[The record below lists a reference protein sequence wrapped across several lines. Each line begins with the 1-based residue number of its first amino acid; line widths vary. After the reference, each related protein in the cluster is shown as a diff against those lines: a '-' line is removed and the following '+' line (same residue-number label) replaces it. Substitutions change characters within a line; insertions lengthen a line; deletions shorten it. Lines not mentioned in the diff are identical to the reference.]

1 MTLLRWSI
9 LFVTA
14 CVALS
19 AQTFQKS
26 KMYVEQEHKLRLR
39 KVEMAVQDDALV
51 ASGTSEKYLSKVR
64 IPYAE
69 ITEMEYE
76 KSKHRRWKTG
86 VLLTPLALLSKG
98 KKHWFAIVQ
107 GDKETVFQLDK
118 SNFSKV
124 LAAIEEKTGKKVKM
138 VASRG

>member
-1 MTLLRWSI
+1 MLRW
-9 LFVTA
+9 LVLLLAA

-19 AQTFQKS
+19 GQSFKKS

-39 KVEMAVQDDALV
+39 KVEIDVQGDALV
-51 ASGTSEKYLSKVR
+51 VTGTTGKYLSTVR

-69 ITEMEYE
+69 IAEMEYE

-86 VLLTPLALLSKG
+86 ILLSPLALLSKG
-98 KKHWFAIVQ
+98 KKHWFAVIQ
-107 GDKETVFQLDK
+107 GENETVFQLDK
-118 SNFSKV
+118 SNFSKI
-124 LAAIEEKTGKKVKM
+124 LAAIEGKTGKKVKM